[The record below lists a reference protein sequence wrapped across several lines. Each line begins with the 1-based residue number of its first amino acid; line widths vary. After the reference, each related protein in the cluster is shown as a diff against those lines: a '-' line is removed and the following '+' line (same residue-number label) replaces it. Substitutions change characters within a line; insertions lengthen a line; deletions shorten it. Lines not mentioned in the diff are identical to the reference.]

1 MNRRGTI
8 VAFTCVILF
17 STLTLVGCKKDK
29 DEDNA
34 NDFDKAALLQNIA
47 DNIVLPALNDFSS
60 KINELESSYSIF
72 RANRTAPNL
81 EDVRT
86 KWKAAYLSWQTIK
99 TFDFGPIRDN
109 GFKAATGTYPT
120 DTVKVNDNVSNGG
133 YNLATAAN
141 VDAIGLPSLDYFLFR
156 VDALSYFIGNDPY
169 ATYANDVIQKL
180 KSETAS
186 IVSAW
191 NAYKSTFVNSTGT
204 ESTSAF
210 SLLVNEFC
218 RDYELAKNSKLGI
231 PIGKQSLGIQLPG
244 YIEAR
249 RSGFSFEIQKA
260 SVTSLANIYSGANG
274 VGFDDYLVSLERSS
288 LASSIS
294 TRFSELISKIDS
306 FAGTLEE
313 EMSNNVSELDNL
325 YTLYFG
331 QVVSIKTDMSSAF
344 GVLIT
349 YQDNDGD

>member
-1 MNRRGTI
+1 MKKKSTI
-8 VAFTCVILF
+8 IGFACVILF
-17 STLTLVGCKKDK
+17 STLTLGGCKKDK
-29 DEDNA
+29 DAENV

-47 DNIVLPALNDFSS
+47 DNIIVPALNDFST
-60 KINELESSYSIF
+60 KINALEASYSVF
-72 RANRTAPNL
+72 QTNRTALNL

-86 KWKAAYLSWQTIK
+86 KWKEAYLSWQAVK
-99 TFDFGPIRDN
+99 MFDFGPIRDN

-120 DTVKVNDNVSNGG
+120 DTVKIANNITNGG
-133 YNLATAAN
+133 YSLATAAN
-141 VDAIGLPSLDYFLFR
+141 VDAIGLPCLDYFLYR
-156 VDALSYFIGNDPY
+156 ADALSYFIGNDAY
-169 ATYANDVIQKL
+169 ATYAHDVIQKL
-180 KSETAS
+180 KSETAI

-191 NAYKSTFVNSTGT
+191 SSYKSTFVSSTGT

-231 PIGKQSLGIQLPG
+231 PIGKQSLGIQLPE

-260 SVTSLANIYSGANG
+260 SVTSLATVYSGANG

-294 TRFSELISKIDS
+294 ARFSNIISKINS
-306 FAGTLEE
+306 FSGTLEE
-313 EMSNNVSELDNL
+313 EMTNNVSELDNL